1 MADVLRLL
9 EVFAQPKSLALIART
24 NLLAIKA
31 LRSNRESLVSETAHD
46 LPVFNR
52 ERNFV
57 GADFEYCLCS
67 STDITESWVEET
79 SVVDSELSNQ
89 CVVRDHLSREPR
101 WHLHRFARSKNV
113 EICWVKY

>member
-9 EVFAQPKSLALIART
+9 EVSAQPKSLALIART

-31 LRSNRESLVSETAHD
+31 LRLNHESLVSETADD
-46 LPVFNR
+46 LPVFNH

-67 STDITESWVEET
+67 STDIPESWVEEA
-79 SVVDSELSNQ
+79 SVVDSELSNL
-89 CVVRDHLSREPR
+89 CVVRDHLGREPR

-113 EICWVKY
+113 ESCWVQY